1 MRRAVF
7 LFLLS
12 LLGAAS
18 VAAQAPAA
26 IAPAAIGPAAPAA
39 PPDLVVLQKK
49 WQTHT
54 RNPAL
59 DEDPFAANDDFID
72 AQRQQ
77 RMNDLQNKIRGRGA
91 EALEPPVPRAK
102 DGKKEAPPLGTL
114 TTYVYRVKVRNTG
127 AKTIRLIDW
136 GYTFLDPDTQQE
148 LGRHLYTAKV
158 KLRPGQ
164 DNELV
169 GRSDKPQ
176 TSTVNVKS
184 AGKSLGEQVVIY
196 RVEYEDG
203 TVWQPPQ
210 P

>member
-7 LFLLS
+7 LVILS
-12 LLGAAS
+12 LLGAAAA
-18 VAAQAPAA
+18 AAQAPAA
-26 IAPAAIGPAAPAA
+26 AAPATAAA

-49 WQTHT
+49 WQTFT

-59 DEDPFAANDDFID
+59 DQDPFAANDDFAD

-77 RMNDLQNKIRGRGA
+77 RINDLQNKIRGRGA

-102 DGKKEAPPLGTL
+102 DAKKESPQMGTL
-114 TTYVYRVKVRNTG
+114 TTYVYRAKVKNTG
-127 AKTIRLIDW
+127 AKTIRVIDW

-164 DNELV
+164 DDELV
-169 GRSDKPQ
+169 GRSAKPQ

-196 RVEYEDG
+196 RVEYDDG
-203 TVWQPPQ
+203 TVWQPTQ
-210 P
+210 R

>member
-7 LFLLS
+7 LFFMF

-26 IAPAAIGPAAPAA
+26 TVPATPAI

-49 WQTHT
+49 WQTYT

-59 DEDPFAANDDFID
+59 DQDPFAANDDFAD

-91 EALEPPVPRAK
+91 EALEPPTPRAK
-102 DGKKEAPPLGTL
+102 NSNKEAPPMGTV
-114 TTYVYRVKVRNTG
+114 TTYVYRAKVKNTG

-136 GYTFLDPDTQQE
+136 GYTFLDPDTRQE
-148 LGRHLYTAKV
+148 IGRHLYTAKV

-169 GRSDKPQ
+169 GRSAKPQ

-184 AGKSLGEQVVIY
+184 AGKEPGEQVVIY
-196 RVEYEDG
+196 RVEYDDG
-203 TVWQPPQ
+203 SVWQPPPQ
-210 P
+210 